1 MVRGGAL
8 ALSPLLT
15 AASQQLVKFRALLP
29 ELLAHRSLRAES
41 GAERCRAVQSGGA
54 AGCWLAVGGSACT
67 LLKIKSKRLVPA
79 NNGGMMPARRPARAE
94 PATPR
99 HATLSLKPDKL
110 YVQLSNFLKSVICR
124 EQPCFQRSII

>member
-54 AGCWLAVGGSACT
+54 AGCW
-67 LLKIKSKRLVPA
+67 RLGLYPTQDQEQA
-79 NNGGMMPARRPARAE
+79 PRAR
-94 PATPR
+94 
-99 HATLSLKPDKL
+99 
-110 YVQLSNFLKSVICR
+110 
-124 EQPCFQRSII
+124 